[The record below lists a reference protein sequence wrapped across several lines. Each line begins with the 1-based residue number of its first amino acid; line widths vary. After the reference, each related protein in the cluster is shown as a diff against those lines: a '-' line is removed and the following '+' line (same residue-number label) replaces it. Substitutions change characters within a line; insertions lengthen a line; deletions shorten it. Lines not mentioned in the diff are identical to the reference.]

1 MVRTGSA
8 LSPNVVNTAE
18 PQGAARPAALA
29 SNLRFARHAGCDFN
43 AALHITFSK
52 TSATP

>member
-8 LSPNVVNTAE
+8 LSPNVENTAG
-18 PQGAARPAALA
+18 PQGAGRPAAFA
-29 SNLRFARHAGCDFN
+29 SNLRFSRRAGYASN